1 MNIIKTTDL
10 GGFPFEMDDLRFM
23 INGIQEAFK
32 GVLSGIGGYDN
43 GATGKLSGCKDNGSG
58 VVSPGFLAIN
68 GEVLYYPGGSWP
80 PITPGPGK
88 SLHFKLES
96 IFDSGGL
103 ETFEN
108 GSSHDT
114 WEIRRAV
121 LVYEVASG
129 PVVIHDDQRAVYLGE
144 STPLYQSSLSNSWAD
159 QNGENVSYLK
169 SSTSLLSLI
178 GAAFGPLANK
188 NNTIFTLPV
197 DFRPA
202 LTKQIPINVLESPSL
217 AFKPQMLLIG
227 SNGDIKL
234 DPAYTSA
241 LTDTTVKVYFDGI
254 TVRI

>member
-1 MNIIKTTDL
+1 MNQLKTTNL
-10 GGFPFEMDDLRFM
+10 GGFPFELDDIRFM
-23 INGIQEAFK
+23 MDGIKEAFK
-32 GVLSGIGGYDN
+32 GILSGIGGYDN

-58 VVSPGFLAIN
+58 VVSSGFVAIN
-68 GEVLYYPGGSWP
+68 GEVLYYPGGLWP

-88 SLHFKLES
+88 SLHFKLDVTY
-96 IFDSGGL
+96 DSAGL

-121 LVYEVASG
+121 LVYEIASG

-144 STPLYQSSLSNSWAD
+144 STALYQASLSNSWSD
-159 QNGENVSYLK
+159 QNGENVSFLK

-178 GAAFGPLANK
+178 GASFGPLANA

-202 LTKQIPINVLESPSL
+202 VTKQIPINVLEVPSL
-217 AFKPQMLLIG
+217 AFKPQMLLIQN
-227 SNGDIKL
+227 NGNVKL
-234 DPAYTSA
+234 DPAYTAA
-241 LTDTTVKVYFDGI
+241 LTDTSVKVYFDGI